1 MSVSQLHMNNISIE
15 FPGVKALNNVHFT
28 TSTGMAHAL
37 IGANGAGKSTLMK
50 VLSGA
55 YNHYSGQIT
64 LDGKPLSIRSPKNS
78 QDYGIQ
84 IVYQEVDT
92 ALIPNLTVGENIMLN
107 QTVNSMGKRQFVNWN
122 ELHNKATNILKNLKI
137 NVSSIELVSELTLAE
152 KQMVLIA
159 RAILTECK
167 FLILDEPTAP
177 FSQSETTELFRIVN
191 ELKANNV
198 GIIFISHRLPEIFEL
213 CDEITIMR
221 NGEFVS
227 CESISKTSQS
237 RVVEQMLGRKLD
249 EQYPN
254 HSFTIG
260 EPILEV
266 HNLSDTVKT
275 NNLTICAS
283 AGEIVGIAGLVG
295 AGKTELCKAL
305 FGSSKITS
313 GKILLNGEEVKIRS
327 PFDAVK
333 QGIVLVPEER
343 RKEGIL
349 VEESVVTNLSVVNLN
364 KFTSFFSFI
373 NRGKEKAQAVELIKS
388 LGIKTPTTETKV
400 QHLSGGNQQK
410 IAIGKWL
417 ITDADVYIFDEP
429 TKGVDVGAK
438 KDIFELISGLARRG
452 KAVLYASSETSEII
466 GITNRVY
473 VLYDGKV
480 ATELETSKT
489 NEEEILFYAAG
500 GTTHEGFS
508 HSNYERKEKIL

>member
-1 MSVSQLHMNNISIE
+1 MSVSQLHMKNISID

-28 TSTGMAHAL
+28 TSTGKVHAL

-55 YNHYSGQIT
+55 YRHYSGQIS
-64 LDGKPLSIRSPKNS
+64 LDEKPLSIQTPKDS
-78 QDYGIQ
+78 QVYGIQ

-92 ALIPNLTVGENIMLN
+92 ALIPNLSVGENIMLN
-107 QTVNSMGKRQFVNWN
+107 QTVNSMGKRQFVNWKV
-122 ELHNKATNILKNLKI
+122 LHTKATNILTKLKI
-137 NVSSIELVSELTLAE
+137 NVSSKTLVSELTLAE

-177 FSQSETTELFRIVN
+177 LSQSETTELFRVVK
-191 ELKANNV
+191 ELKENNV
-198 GIIFISHRLPEIFEL
+198 GIIFISHRLPEIFQL
-213 CDEITIMR
+213 CDEITVMK

-227 CESISKTSQS
+227 HDLISDTSQN
-237 RVVEQMLGRKLD
+237 RVVEQMLGKKLE
-249 EQYPN
+249 EQFPN
-254 HSFTIG
+254 HGFSIG
-260 EPILEV
+260 KPILEV
-266 HNLSDTVKT
+266 KNLSD
-275 NNLTICAS
+275 NNKIRNLSIQAS
-283 AGEIVGIAGLVG
+283 AGEIVGVAGLVG

-305 FGSSKITS
+305 FGSSKLTS
-313 GKILLNGEEVKIRS
+313 GEIALNGKKVKLRS

-333 QGIVLVPEER
+333 QGIALVPEER

-349 VEESVVTNLSVVNLN
+349 VEESVVTNLTVANLS
-364 KFTSFFSFI
+364 KFTNFNVFV
-373 NRGKEKAQAVELIKS
+373 NRNAERMQAVELIKR

-417 ITDADVYIFDEP
+417 ILDADVYIFDEP

-452 KAVLYASSETSEII
+452 KVVIYATSETSEII

-473 VLYDGKV
+473 VLYDGQV
-480 ATELETSKT
+480 ASELETSRT

-500 GTTHEGFS
+500 GTKHEGFS
-508 HSNYERKEKIL
+508 HNNYERHKKIL